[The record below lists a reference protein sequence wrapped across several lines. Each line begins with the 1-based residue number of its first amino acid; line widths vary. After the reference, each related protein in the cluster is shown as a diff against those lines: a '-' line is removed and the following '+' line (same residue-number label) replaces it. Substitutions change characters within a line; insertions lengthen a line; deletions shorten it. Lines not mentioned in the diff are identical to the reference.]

1 MRGRQP
7 GEVGGGGAERG
18 CDVDADAE
26 AFEEFGDLGHI
37 VAVAEAEAGG
47 AEEIA
52 GERLSPLGGAG
63 EVADQLEEGL
73 GGAEALL
80 ALVGGQLE
88 RDDRHRQAHALG
100 EPARIVLDQFGGAGG
115 ADDHRLRLEALV
127 GLAAGGLEELGGVGA
142 EVAGLE
148 GGVGHRRAVVAP
160 LDHREQQVGI
170 GVALG
175 RVQDVVQ
182 ALHAGG
188 DAQRAHMRRAFV
200 GPDRELHTRTAF
212 RRRIGRE
219 NRPARSPACS

>member
-1 MRGRQP
+1 MAPKRG
-7 GEVGGGGAERG
+7 G
-18 CDVDADAE
+18 DVDADAE
-26 AFEEFGDLGHI
+26 ALEQLGDLGHV

-47 AEEIA
+47 AEQVA
-52 GERLSPLGGAG
+52 GERLRARGRAG
-63 EVADQLEEGL
+63 EVAHELEEGL

-80 ALVGGQLE
+80 ALVGRQFE
-88 RDDRHRQAHALG
+88 RDDRNRQAHALG

-127 GLAAGGLEELGGVGA
+127 GLAAGGLEELGGVRA
-142 EVAGLE
+142 QVAGLE

-160 LDHREQQVGI
+160 LDHREEEVGI
-170 GVALG
+170 GVALR
-175 RVQDVVQ
+175 RVQHVVQ

-188 DAQRAHMRRAFV
+188 DAQGADMRRAFV